1 MKRRDKQ
8 MFIAPAS
15 MPLPMQGLP
24 SSVAPTTPATLCKVS
39 AAGAPPG
46 THGKLTCSETALS
59 GGSGGTD
66 AGPTSQQSQ
75 IDIQV
80 RTATA
85 DIACNT
91 HTEGL
96 LLEAWTAYRT
106 FTERR
111 GTLPARLED
120 ISPADLARF
129 VAHARSAQQNIDALL
144 MMLTML
150 GSLLVH
156 AGYNRLRYG
165 ESACRMPVTANT
177 AMRSGSWSRTQ
188 GGAPIQ
194 KTSVEHARKAGQVA
208 TLQRHHCTG
217 LPCFYRPVWHSPWA
231 EG

>member
-24 SSVAPTTPATLCKVS
+24 SSVAPTTPATLCQVS

-156 AGYNRLRYG
+156 AGYNRRVL
-165 ESACRMPVTANT
+165 ATLTAAVRRKRVQN
-177 AMRSGSWSRTQ
+177 ARNGKYSHEKRL
-188 GGAPIQ
+188 
-194 KTSVEHARKAGQVA
+194 VEPHARGRANSENE
-208 TLQRHHCTG
+208 C
-217 LPCFYRPVWHSPWA
+217 
-231 EG
+231 

>member
-111 GTLPARLED
+111 GAARYRHGL
-120 ISPADLARF
+120 RT
-129 VAHARSAQQNIDALL
+129 SALRIWP
-144 MMLTML
+144 
-150 GSLLVH
+150 GSL
-156 AGYNRLRYG
+156 
-165 ESACRMPVTANT
+165 RMP
-177 AMRSGSWSRTQ
+177 G
-188 GGAPIQ
+188 P
-194 KTSVEHARKAGQVA
+194 
-208 TLQRHHCTG
+208 
-217 LPCFYRPVWHSPWA
+217 HSKISMPSS
-231 EG
+231 